1 MTIAFLIVFIEYCFS
16 SVFFFGLAS
25 TPLLLIW
32 KLKALAQM
40 VGVAHYTLMLRF
52 LENVHMN
59 I

>member
-1 MTIAFLIVFIEYCFS
+1 MTIAFLIVFIEYYFS

-32 KLKALAQM
+32 KLEALAQM

-52 LENVHMN
+52 LENVHMK